1 MEIGERALAAGVAA
15 GLERLIGL
23 FRSLSPPDGLSLTAA
38 ATLATLERS
47 GPRRLTALA
56 VQEGVTQPAMTQLIA
71 RLQDSGLVGR
81 EADPA
86 DGRVVQVRLT
96 DQGRDMLARR
106 RAVRAERLAVILDR
120 ISPEDRAAL
129 TAALPAIDAL
139 ASAQRARHR
148 RRTPRASPTA
158 PGSEQPM
165 SGTHAGSVASP
176 FRQPKAVFAVA
187 FACVVSFMG
196 IGLVDPIL
204 PAISHELHASPSEVT
219 LLFTSYLV
227 VTAVAMLIT
236 NWVSSRMGAKKTLIA
251 GLILIVVFS
260 ALAGASPSINAIIGF
275 RAGWGVG
282 NALFIATSLAVIVAS
297 ASGGF
302 AGAIVLYETALGV
315 GIAIGPLL
323 GGTLGEI
330 SWRGPFYG
338 VACLMAI
345 ALIATI
351 VLVEPTPK
359 PAHKTGL
366 SAPLRALRHR
376 GLLTLSLT
384 ALCYNWAFF
393 TVLGYAPFPMNLSPI
408 KLGLVFTGWG
418 IFVAIFAVFG
428 APRLQ
433 ASLGIAKTM
442 YANLAA
448 FAVVVL
454 VIAIWT
460 TDRAVLIPAVIIS
473 GIFIG
478 VNNTVTTQAV
488 MTVSPVEKPV
498 ASAAYSFVRFIGGG
512 LAPYAAGRL
521 VLAVDIHFPFYIAV
535 GALVVGIVILTTAHR
550 LLTQAERVQAEQ
562 VTGPAS
568 AGAARARPAAAPAA
582 ALIPV
587 EASTEP
593 GGARRERDPGRG
605 RRLTGRRAGHRGR
618 GCPGGA
624 HGGVVHVVHTQEEA
638 TAGDVAIDGESLE
651 AARAMVRNHL
661 DRLAAHHVP
670 AEGQILLHAADHG
683 AAGRMVAEY
692 ANTIGAGT
700 IVIGAPTHGGL
711 PALMDGSASRE
722 LWRHARSNVLVVNP
736 DAPGAGLGVVE
747 DEAEGVPV
755 A

>member
-1 MEIGERALAAGVAA
+1 
-15 GLERLIGL
+15 
-23 FRSLSPPDGLSLTAA
+23 
-38 ATLATLERS
+38 
-47 GPRRLTALA
+47 
-56 VQEGVTQPAMTQLIA
+56 
-71 RLQDSGLVGR
+71 
-81 EADPA
+81 
-86 DGRVVQVRLT
+86 
-96 DQGRDMLARR
+96 
-106 RAVRAERLAVILDR
+106 
-120 ISPEDRAAL
+120 
-129 TAALPAIDAL
+129 
-139 ASAQRARHR
+139 
-148 RRTPRASPTA
+148 
-158 PGSEQPM
+158 M
-165 SGTHAGSVASP
+165 SSTHAGSVASP

-236 NWVSSRMGAKKTLIA
+236 NWVSSRIGAKKTLIV
-251 GLILIVVFS
+251 GLILIVLFS
-260 ALAGASPSINAIIGF
+260 AAAGASPSINAIIGF

-338 VACLMAI
+338 VAGLMAI

-359 PAHKTGL
+359 PAHTTAL
-366 SAPLRALRHR
+366 SAPLRALKHR
-376 GLLTLSLT
+376 GLLTMSLT

-418 IFVAIFAVFG
+418 ILVAICAVFA
-428 APRLQ
+428 APWLQ

-460 TDRAVLIPAVIIS
+460 TDNAVLIPAVIIS

-478 VNNTVTTQAV
+478 VNNTITTQAV

-498 ASAAYSFVRFIGGG
+498 ASAAYGFVRFIGGG

-521 VLAVDIHFPFYIAV
+521 VLAVNIHFPFYIAV
-535 GALVVGIVILTTAHR
+535 GALLIGIGVLTTAHR
-550 LLTQAERVQAEQ
+550 LLAQAERVQVEQ
-562 VTGPAS
+562 VAGSPAVVDAGPA
-568 AGAARARPAAAPAA
+568 G

-587 EASTEP
+587 EANTVKANGEAAKPGASVILAAVDASPVAALVTE
-593 GGARRERDPGRG
+593 A
-605 RRLTGRRAGHRGR
+605 AGVLAADR
-618 GCPGGA
+618 
-624 HGGVVHVVHTQEEA
+624 GGVVHVVHTKEEA
-638 TAGDVAIDGESLE
+638 TAGDVAIDGESLD

-692 ANTIGAGT
+692 ANTVGAST
-700 IVIGAPTHGGL
+700 IVVGAPTHGRL
-711 PALMDGSASRE
+711 PALMDDSATRGLSR
-722 LWRHARSNVLVVNP
+722 LARSNVLVVNP
-736 DAPGAGLGVVE
+736 DAPA
-747 DEAEGVPV
+747 GVP
-755 A
+755 AEDLWGELAKD

>member
-1 MEIGERALAAGVAA
+1 
-15 GLERLIGL
+15 
-23 FRSLSPPDGLSLTAA
+23 
-38 ATLATLERS
+38 
-47 GPRRLTALA
+47 
-56 VQEGVTQPAMTQLIA
+56 
-71 RLQDSGLVGR
+71 
-81 EADPA
+81 
-86 DGRVVQVRLT
+86 
-96 DQGRDMLARR
+96 
-106 RAVRAERLAVILDR
+106 
-120 ISPEDRAAL
+120 
-129 TAALPAIDAL
+129 
-139 ASAQRARHR
+139 
-148 RRTPRASPTA
+148 
-158 PGSEQPM
+158 M
-165 SGTHAGSVASP
+165 SSTHAGSVASP

-236 NWVSSRMGAKKTLIA
+236 NWVSSRIGAKKTLIA

-260 ALAGASPSINAIIGF
+260 AAAGASPSINGIIGF

-338 VACLMAI
+338 VAALMAI

-351 VLVEPTPK
+351 VLVEPLPK
-359 PAHKTGL
+359 PAHTTAL
-366 SAPLRALRHR
+366 SAPLRALKHR
-376 GLLTLSLT
+376 GLLTMSLT

-418 IFVAIFAVFG
+418 IFVALFAVFG

-498 ASAAYSFVRFIGGG
+498 ASAAYGFVRFIGGG

-521 VLAVDIHFPFYIAV
+521 VLAVNIHFPFYIAV
-535 GALVVGIVILTTAHR
+535 GAILLGIGILTTAHG

-562 VTGPAS
+562 VTRSPAAEPAS
-568 AGAARARPAAAPAA
+568 PGPVG

-587 EASTEP
+587 DANAETAE
-593 GGARRERDPGRG
+593 ARRARHPGRG
-605 RRLTGRRAGHRGR
+605 RRLTGRRTRHRGR
-618 GCPGGA
+618 GCAGGGPRRGGARGAHPGGGDSGRRGDRRREPGRGAGRGPEPPGPAGRAPRPGRGPHPAARGRSRRGGPDGRRVRQHRRGQHDRGRRA
-624 HGGVVHVVHTQEEA
+624 HPRR
-638 TAGDVAIDGESLE
+638 
-651 AARAMVRNHL
+651 AARA
-661 DRLAAHHVP
+661 D
-670 AEGQILLHAADHG
+670 
-683 AAGRMVAEY
+683 GRQ
-692 ANTIGAGT
+692 
-700 IVIGAPTHGGL
+700 
-711 PALMDGSASRE
+711 
-722 LWRHARSNVLVVNP
+722 RHP
-736 DAPGAGLGVVE
+736 
-747 DEAEGVPV
+747 
-755 A
+755 